1 MEIRFIKLIEQTIRS
16 SGKKKILWFL
26 KSWSDNKILKL
37 QLWYIHYCRTT
48 TWLETSESIWDFTFL
63 LPPWVIIDFLFQVM
77 LSNFECYILPS
88 DFYLIDGIPSC
99 IIISS
104 NKKNEELSEIG

>member
-1 MEIRFIKLIEQTIRS
+1 
-16 SGKKKILWFL
+16 
-26 KSWSDNKILKL
+26 
-37 QLWYIHYCRTT
+37 
-48 TWLETSESIWDFTFL
+48 
-63 LPPWVIIDFLFQVM
+63 M